1 MKKRWIALIL
11 LLAMALGVLPV
22 TAAADAPE
30 TERTIMMYLCG
41 SNLESEDGFAT
52 HTLKQILAAPF
63 SAGGKVR
70 FLVMTGGATQ
80 WFMENEYLY
89 DPVAD
94 AVPAGISTE
103 YNQVWEV
110 YGVDADVA
118 AYRGKMVLVDAD
130 GPTGTLVTRHEGLM
144 SDPTV
149 LKGFIDFA
157 AAYAPAKRYDLILWD
172 HGDGPLG
179 AFALDWHETEGDGS
193 ARYMSFASLLGALGD
208 NAVTRSGKFDF
219 INFDACLMNGVEMAL
234 AMADFTDCYIA
245 SPEFIPAYSE
255 VYGGWL
261 KAVGKAPDMGAYAL
275 GKIMVDDYVA
285 FYNQPYDD
293 GGKQEG
299 ALAVV
304 NLKALVDGDFL
315 SAMTDLN
322 GLLETQLKTY
332 ASFYDELRSV
342 ACAIEYG
349 GGSVGYRDLGNL
361 AAYLGCNVK
370 EGDGTQDQSAYFRT
384 TARLLTV
391 LHDPSVIYAKGT
403 QNIRTADEP
412 WVDETGEGLLAPQ
425 GTSGMYIYFPGQKQ
439 STYAMMDYYKA
450 MDDALAVIPAGARR
464 DFLTAWR
471 STALDYHLLYLA
483 GKAVTALVNE
493 GTEKGAIDY
502 DAVKNYWKKGED
514 PSISLWGREDGVL
527 DEIDRTGGEAAVRP
541 WLERVVLQLAHEAV
555 YRENAAVYTVDE
567 PAGTGYQIRIS
578 DTQQRAIDSVSC
590 NLLAEIPAVEKFL
603 NSGTAYAAAFKDLAD
618 WGYLSTE
625 FPIGTIR
632 GEREISSADFDDY
645 GAWLNSDESTWNL
658 APADGKW
665 YAVQDANGT
674 NHLVT
679 VDVRGNE
686 IGIPAILPMDAD
698 DTEPH
703 IVMVVFD
710 TNTGNMVELYSFVEG
725 RGGPPSALKGEL
737 TVTPISLLMFYDV
750 YPYPLPISAP
760 LKITAANAGDI
771 RLTYTG
777 VENIPDI
784 QDIDGD
790 GDILS
795 RRIVVKDIY
804 GSALDLSVTAPVG
817 ELTSIEYAEIQSAIY
832 TGAAQLPQVV
842 TAKGKT
848 LTEGVDYKL
857 FILDPDAGYIEPGEY
872 IVGLEGLGDY
882 TGYTTAAFVIRP
894 YVPPYYPVP
903 AGTDTGKEETP
914 EKEPAPS
921 PVFVDVD
928 EDAYYYEAV
937 LWAVDNGIT
946 TGSDATH
953 FSPNEKC
960 SRAQMVTFLWRAAG
974 CPEPAAEGNPFT
986 DVDEDAYYYKAVL
999 WAAER
1004 GITLGTGEGKFSPA
1018 AAVTRG
1024 QTVTFLYRALEGKAE
1039 GETIPFDDVDEDAFY
1054 AEAVQW
1060 AAENGITLGT
1070 GADAFSPDA
1079 DCLRAQ
1085 IVTFLYRAYGEK
1097 R

>member
-41 SNLESEDGFAT
+41 SNLESQDGFAT
-52 HTLKQILAAPF
+52 HTLKQILSAPF

-89 DPVAD
+89 DPATG
-94 AVPAGISTE
+94 ASPGEISTR

-110 YGVDADVA
+110 YGIDADVA

-144 SDPTV
+144 SDPAE

-179 AFALDWHETEGDGS
+179 AFALDWHETKDDGS
-193 ARYMSFASLLGALGD
+193 ARYMSFASLLDALGD

-219 INFDACLMNGVEMAL
+219 INFDACLMNGMELAL

-245 SPEFIPAYSE
+245 SPEFVPAYSE

-261 KAVGKAPDMGAYAL
+261 EAVGKAPDLDAYAL

-304 NLKALVDGDFL
+304 NLSALVSGDFL
-315 SAMTDLN
+315 PAMTELN
-322 GLLETQLKTY
+322 GLLETQLKTE

-349 GGSVGYRDLGNL
+349 GGSAGYRDLGNL
-361 AAYLGCNVK
+361 AAYLGAADW
-370 EGDGTQDQSAYFRT
+370 ESDGTRDDNAYSAT
-384 TARLLTV
+384 TARVLNV
-391 LHDPSVIYAKGT
+391 LHAPSVIYAKGT
-403 QNIRTADEP
+403 ENIRSAEALWMDEDGTARL
-412 WVDETGEGLLAPQ
+412 TPQ

-450 MDDALAVIPAGARR
+450 MDDALAVIPDRARK
-464 DFLTAWR
+464 DLLTAWR
-471 STALDYHLLYLA
+471 DMTLEYHLLYLA

-493 GTEKGAIDY
+493 GKEKTAIDY
-502 DAVKNYWKKGED
+502 AAVKGYWQRED
-514 PSISLWGREDGVL
+514 GFGNSLWGRDDGVR
-527 DEIDRTGGEAAVRP
+527 DVINIVGGEDAVRA
-541 WLERVVLQLAHEAV
+541 WLAPVIRQQAEEAV
-555 YRENAAVYTVDE
+555 YLDNVAVFTVDE
-567 PAGTGYQIRIS
+567 PAGTGYQVQIRN
-578 DTQQRAIDSVSC
+578 TRQRVIESVNC
-590 NLLAEIPAVEKFL
+590 DLLAELPEAEAFL
-603 NSGTAYAAAFKDLAD
+603 NSGTAYAAAFRDLAD

-625 FPIGTIR
+625 FPIGTVR
-632 GEREISSADFDDY
+632 GTREISSEDFDDY
-645 GAWLNSDESTWNL
+645 GAWISGESTWSL

-665 YAVQDANGT
+665 YAVQDAGGT

-725 RGGPPSALKGEL
+725 RGGPPSALKGQLEL
-737 TVTPISLLMFYDV
+737 TPISLLMFYDV

-760 LKITAANAGDI
+760 LTITAANAGDI

-784 QDIDGD
+784 QDTDGD
-790 GDILS
+790 GDGIT
-795 RRIVVKDIY
+795 RRLVVQDIY
-804 GSALDLSVTAPVG
+804 GSALNIDGPAPAG
-817 ELTSIEYAEIQSAIY
+817 ALTSIEYAEIQRATY
-832 TGAAQLPQVV
+832 TGAAQLPVV
-842 TAKGKT
+842 TVKGKT
-848 LTEGVDYKL
+848 LTEGVDYHL
-857 FILDPDAGYIEPGEY
+857 FIPDAGTRYIEPGEY
-872 IVGLEGLGDY
+872 IVGLEGIGNY
-882 TGYTTAAFVIRP
+882 TGFTYAAFVIDP

-903 AGTDTGKEETP
+903 SGDGAGKDEKP
-914 EKEPAPS
+914 EKESTLSPA
-921 PVFVDVD
+921 FVDVD
-928 EDAYYYEAV
+928 EDAYYYDAV
-937 LWAVDNGIT
+937 QWAVENGVT
-946 TGSDATH
+946 EGTDATH
-953 FSPNEKC
+953 FSPDAKC
-960 SRAQMVTFLWRAAG
+960 TRAQMVTFLWRAAG
-974 CPEPAAEGNPFT
+974 SPEPELADNPFG
-986 DVDEDAYYYKAVL
+986 DVDENDYYYKAVL
-999 WAAER
+999 WAYEN
-1004 GITLGTGEGKFSPA
+1004 GVTLGTGEGCFSPNA
-1018 AAVTRG
+1018 TVTRG
-1024 QTVTFLYRALEGKAE
+1024 QTVTFLYRALKGSVD
-1039 GETIPFDDVDEDAFY
+1039 GETIPFRDVDEDAFY

-1085 IVTFLYRAYGEK
+1085 IVTFLYRAYGE
-1097 R
+1097 